1 MFSIMLEGSLNFC
14 GLKFVVYNIRDIP
27 GRSIVDS
34 FAMDP
39 EDQYPEEISGQY
51 AVLDGLVLISMVS
64 SLPCSELLFLFC
76 SEEVHVLCTHNIEL
90 LWRVVANEKI
100 QSVCYIIYKSFWKQL
115 WVKKE
120 LMATELFISW
130 LHTKL

>member
-1 MFSIMLEGSLNFC
+1 
-14 GLKFVVYNIRDIP
+14 
-27 GRSIVDS
+27 
-34 FAMDP
+34 
-39 EDQYPEEISGQY
+39 
-51 AVLDGLVLISMVS
+51 
-64 SLPCSELLFLFC
+64 LLFLFC